1 MAQFIGALRKREL
14 TWYMTFSERTP
25 GATKA
30 KVKAQFLSFFK
41 TPDAKH
47 LAAKKLK
54 TTSQKPGESICDYDK
69 RWKDLLR
76 QLDYVID
83 EQLLI
88 QWFLVGLSQK
98 IRQHISLE
106 TFKTYEDALTKALQ
120 VEMDEYFPAY
130 PTDTRLEEWLEIM
143 QKSLKELNLKN

>member
-1 MAQFIGALRKREL
+1 MAQFIGALRKRAL
-14 TWYMTFSERTP
+14 TWYMTFTERTP
-25 GATKA
+25 QASKA
-30 KVKAQFLSFFK
+30 EIKAQFLSFFK

-54 TTSQKPGESICDYDK
+54 TTSQKLAKSVREYDK
-69 RWKDLLR
+69 RWKDLLI

-88 QWFLVGLSQK
+88 QWFLAGLSQK

-106 TFKTYEDALTKALQ
+106 TFKTYEDVLTKALQ
-120 VEMDEYFPAY
+120 VEMDEDFPAY
-130 PTDTRLEEWLEIM
+130 PTDTRLEE
-143 QKSLKELNLKN
+143 